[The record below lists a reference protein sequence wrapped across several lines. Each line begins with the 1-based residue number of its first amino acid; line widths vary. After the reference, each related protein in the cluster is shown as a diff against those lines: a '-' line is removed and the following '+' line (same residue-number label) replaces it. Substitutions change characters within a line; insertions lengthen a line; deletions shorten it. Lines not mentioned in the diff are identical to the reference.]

1 MSDLIQSL
9 LTHGRGRD
17 VVEFAPN
24 RRKPT
29 LDRLAWDSLRLLLAL
44 AESGSFR
51 SAAALAGVALNTIR
65 SKIDRLEVQ
74 FGTPLIVRSVE
85 GVRLTQEGHEL
96 VAIARQMQLIG
107 HTARRVQTPAVER
120 VPSRVRVAVT
130 EGLGTFWLVPRF
142 IEFHDDNPDVGVDLH
157 CDMTPPDVLFR
168 DTDIAIQLSRPRSPG
183 LIAERLGSLHV
194 MPFASADYLA
204 RRGMPASLEDAIH
217 HDLVWQESDQIATEA
232 LNGYIAATNAQPKIV
247 LSTNTSSSHY
257 WAVTRGAGIGFLPTY
272 ARAIGTAARPISIGV
287 NFRRDIFVV
296 YHPGAKNSPQVGSVL
311 AGLRAAFDADRFP
324 WFAEDFIHPD
334 KFEGLLSPED
344 RSRLDG
350 FGG

>member
-9 LTHGRGRD
+9 LTQSRVPESRKS
-17 VVEFAPN
+17 PPI
-24 RRKPT
+24 RRK
-29 LDRLAWDSLRLLLAL
+29 LAIDRLAWDSLRLLLAL

-107 HTARRVQTPAVER
+107 HTARRVQTPPVER

-142 IEFHDDNPDVGVDLH
+142 VEFHDANPDVGVDLH

-232 LNGYIAATNAQPKIV
+232 LSGYIAATNARPKIV

-257 WAVTRGAGIGFLPTY
+257 WAVTKGAGIGFLPTY
-272 ARAIGTAARPISIGV
+272 ASAIGTAAKPIGIGV
-287 NFRRDIFVV
+287 HFRRDIFVV
-296 YHPGAKNSPQVGSVL
+296 YHPGAKNSPEVESVL
-311 AGLRAAFDADRFP
+311 AGLRAAFDGDRYP
-324 WFAEDFIHPD
+324 WFAEEFVHPD
-334 KFEGLLSPED
+334 EFEARLSVED
-344 RSRLDG
+344 RARLDG
-350 FGG
+350 FRG

>member
-9 LTHGRGRD
+9 LTQGRGRAGG
-17 VVEFAPN
+17 EFPPN
-24 RRKPT
+24 RRKPA

-44 AESGSFR
+44 SDSGSFR
-51 SAAALAGVALNTIR
+51 SAATLAGVALNTIR
-65 SKIDRLEVQ
+65 SKIDRLEAQ

-107 HTARRVQTPAVER
+107 HSARRVQTPSVER

-130 EGLGTFWLVPRF
+130 EGLGTFWLVPRLV
-142 IEFHDDNPDVGVDLH
+142 EFHAENPDVSVDLH
-157 CDMTPPDVLFR
+157 CDMAPPDVLFR
-168 DTDIAIQLSRPRSPG
+168 DTDVAIQLSRPTSPG
-183 LIAERLGSLHV
+183 LISERLGSLHV

-204 RRGMPASLEDAIH
+204 RRGVPTSLADAIH

-232 LNGYIAATNAQPKIV
+232 LAGYIAVTKERPKIV

-272 ARAIGTAARPISIGV
+272 ARAVGTSPDPIDIGV

-296 YHPGAKNSPQVGSVL
+296 YHPGAAGSPQLDSVL
-311 AGLRAAFDADRFP
+311 AGLRAAFDGDRFP
-324 WFAEDFIHPD
+324 WFAETFIHPD
-334 KFEGLLSPED
+334 DFETRLNPAD
-344 RSRLDG
+344 RALFDG
-350 FGG
+350 FCG

>member
-9 LTHGRGRD
+9 LTQGRGRESG
-17 VVEFAPN
+17 EFSPN
-24 RRKPT
+24 RRKPA

-44 AESGSFR
+44 SESGSFR
-51 SAAALAGVALNTIR
+51 SAATLAGVALNTIR

-107 HTARRVQTPAVER
+107 RTARRVQTPPVER
-120 VPSRVRVAVT
+120 LPSRVRVAVT
-130 EGLGTFWLVPRF
+130 EGLGTFWLVPRLVD
-142 IEFHDDNPDVGVDLH
+142 FHAANPDVGVDLH

-168 DTDIAIQLSRPRSPG
+168 DTDIAIQLSRPTSPG
-183 LIAERLGSLHV
+183 LISERLGSLHV

-204 RRGMPASLEDAIH
+204 RRGTPKSLADAIH

-232 LNGYIAATNAQPKIV
+232 LAGYIATTDARPKIV

-272 ARAIGTAARPISIGV
+272 ARAIGASPAPLNIGV

-296 YHPGAKNSPQVGSVL
+296 FHPSSAKSPQISSVL
-311 AGLRAAFDADRFP
+311 DGLRAAFDGNRFP
-324 WFAEDFIHPD
+324 WFAETFIHPD
-334 KFEGLLSPED
+334 EFEARLRPED
-344 RSRLDG
+344 RSLFDG
-350 FGG
+350 FRV